1 MSAHD
6 KIRVVVRVRP
16 RDSAS
21 SPSMWLYDSKHVSSA
36 RPNVASSSAA
46 STFTYDTVFGETAS
60 NSDIYTSF
68 AQPIALSVLT
78 GINGLLQFIYFFFH
92 DYCYYF

>member
-16 RDSAS
+16 RDSVN

-36 RPNVASSSAA
+36 RPNAASSTA
-46 STFTYDTVFGETAS
+46 SSFTYDTVFGETAS

-78 GINGLLQFIYFFFH
+78 GINGLLLS
-92 DYCYYF
+92 